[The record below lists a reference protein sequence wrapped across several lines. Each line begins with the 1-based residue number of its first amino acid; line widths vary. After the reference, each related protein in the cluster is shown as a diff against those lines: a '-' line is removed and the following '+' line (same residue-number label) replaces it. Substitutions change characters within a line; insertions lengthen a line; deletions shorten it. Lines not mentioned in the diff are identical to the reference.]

1 MSEDNYLKMTNLV
14 LFMVATLFVFT
25 IFISNQVYSLPQ
37 NYQNLNADDIR
48 LYQTCL
54 RAQGTSEALC
64 DQMMN
69 TLQLT
74 TLQMFQEYLQNN
86 TMK

>member
-1 MSEDNYLKMTNLV
+1 MTSTDLLIV
-14 LFMVATLFVFT
+14 IALLVFT
-25 IFISNQVYSLPQ
+25 IFSSNQVYGLPQ
-37 NYQNLNADDIR
+37 NYQNLNPDDIR

-74 TLQMFQEYLQNN
+74 TFQMFQEYLQNN
-86 TMK
+86 TTK

>member
-1 MSEDNYLKMTNLV
+1 MTNV
-14 LFMVATLFVFT
+14 GLFIVTTLIDFT
-25 IFISNQVYSLPQ
+25 VINSNQVYGLPQ
-37 NYQNLNADDIR
+37 NYENLNADDIR

-54 RAQGTSEALC
+54 RAQTTSEALC
-64 DQMMN
+64 DQMMI

-86 TMK
+86 TIK

>member
-1 MSEDNYLKMTNLV
+1 MTSVILFLV
-14 LFMVATLFVFT
+14 TTLLVFT
-25 IFISNQVYSLPQ
+25 ILISNQVYSLPQ
-37 NYQNLNADDIR
+37 NYQNLHADDIR

-54 RAQGTSEALC
+54 RAQDTSEALC

>member
-1 MSEDNYLKMTNLV
+1 MTNFV

-25 IFISNQVYSLPQ
+25 IFISNQVYSMPQ

-86 TMK
+86 TIK

>member
-1 MSEDNYLKMTNLV
+1 MINIV
-14 LFMVATLFVFT
+14 LFIVTTLLVFT
-25 IFISNQVYSLPQ
+25 IFISSQVYSLPQ
-37 NYQNLNADDIR
+37 NYQNLNPDDIR

-54 RAQGTSEALC
+54 RAQATSEALC

-74 TLQMFQEYLQNN
+74 TFQMFQEYLQNN
-86 TMK
+86 TLK

>member
-1 MSEDNYLKMTNLV
+1 MTNVVLV
-14 LFMVATLFVFT
+14 VVATLFVFT

-37 NYQNLNADDIR
+37 NYENLNTEDIR

-54 RAQGTSEALC
+54 RTQGTSETLC

-74 TLQMFQEYLQNN
+74 TLQMFQEYLRNN
-86 TMK
+86 TVK

>member
-1 MSEDNYLKMTNLV
+1 MTNAV
-14 LFMVATLFVFT
+14 LFIVTTLIVFT
-25 IFISNQVYSLPQ
+25 ILISNQVYGLPQ
-37 NYQNLNADDIR
+37 NYENLNTDDIR

-86 TMK
+86 TIK

>member
-1 MSEDNYLKMTNLV
+1 MIKIV
-14 LFMVATLFVFT
+14 LSIVVTLLVFT

-37 NYQNLNADDIR
+37 NYQNLNPDDIR

-54 RAQGTSEALC
+54 RAQATSEALC

-74 TLQMFQEYLQNN
+74 TFQMFQEYLQNN
-86 TMK
+86 TLK

>member
-14 LFMVATLFVFT
+14 LFMVAALFVFT

>member
-1 MSEDNYLKMTNLV
+1 MIKIV
-14 LFMVATLFVFT
+14 LSIVVSSLVFT

-37 NYQNLNADDIR
+37 NYQNLNPDDIR

-54 RAQGTSEALC
+54 RAQATSEALC

-74 TLQMFQEYLQNN
+74 TFQMFQEYLQNN
-86 TMK
+86 TLK

>member
-1 MSEDNYLKMTNLV
+1 MTNVV
-14 LFMVATLFVFT
+14 LFIVTTLLVFT
-25 IFISNQVYSLPQ
+25 ILFSIQVYSLPQ
-37 NYQNLNADDIR
+37 NYQNLNSDDIR

-54 RAQGTSEALC
+54 RTQGTSEALC

-86 TMK
+86 TIK

>member
-1 MSEDNYLKMTNLV
+1 MIKIV
-14 LFMVATLFVFT
+14 LSIVVTSLVFT

-37 NYQNLNADDIR
+37 NYQNLNPDDIR

-54 RAQGTSEALC
+54 RAQATSEALC

-74 TLQMFQEYLQNN
+74 TFQMFQEYLQNN
-86 TMK
+86 TLK

>member
-1 MSEDNYLKMTNLV
+1 MTSV
-14 LFMVATLFVFT
+14 ILFLVATLFVFT
-25 IFISNQVYSLPQ
+25 ILISNQVHSLPQ

>member
-1 MSEDNYLKMTNLV
+1 MTSV
-14 LFMVATLFVFT
+14 GLFIVTTLLVFT
-25 IFISNQVYSLPQ
+25 ILISNQVYGMPQ

-48 LYQTCL
+48 LYQACL
-54 RAQGTSEALC
+54 RVQATSQALC

-86 TMK
+86 TIK

>member
-1 MSEDNYLKMTNLV
+1 MTSVV
-14 LFMVATLFVFT
+14 LFLVAILFVFT

>member
-1 MSEDNYLKMTNLV
+1 LTNVV
-14 LFMVATLFVFT
+14 LFIVTTLLVFT
-25 IFISNQVYSLPQ
+25 ILISNQVYGLPQ
-37 NYQNLNADDIR
+37 NYENLNADDIK
-48 LYQTCL
+48 LYQRCL
-54 RAQGTSEALC
+54 RAQSTSEALS

>member
-1 MSEDNYLKMTNLV
+1 MTNVV
-14 LFMVATLFVFT
+14 LFVVVTLFAFT
-25 IFISNQVYSLPQ
+25 FLISNQVYSLPQ
-37 NYQNLNADDIR
+37 NYQNLNSDDIR

-64 DQMMN
+64 DQMIN

-86 TMK
+86 TIK

>member
-1 MSEDNYLKMTNLV
+1 MTNVV
-14 LFMVATLFVFT
+14 LFVVATLFAFT

-37 NYQNLNADDIR
+37 NYENLNADDIR

-64 DQMMN
+64 DQLMN

-86 TMK
+86 TVK

>member
-1 MSEDNYLKMTNLV
+1 MTNVVLLV
-14 LFMVATLFVFT
+14 VATLFAFT

-37 NYQNLNADDIR
+37 NYENLNADDIR

-86 TMK
+86 TVK

>member
-1 MSEDNYLKMTNLV
+1 MANVV
-14 LFMVATLFVFT
+14 LFVVATLFVFS
-25 IFISNQVYSLPQ
+25 IFISSQVYSLPQ
-37 NYQNLNADDIR
+37 NYENLNVDDIR

-54 RAQGTSEALC
+54 RAQDISEALC

-74 TLQMFQEYLQNN
+74 TLQMFQEYLHNN
-86 TMK
+86 TIK

>member
-1 MSEDNYLKMTNLV
+1 MIKIV
-14 LFMVATLFVFT
+14 LSIVVTLLVFT

-37 NYQNLNADDIR
+37 NYQNLNPDDIR

-54 RAQGTSEALC
+54 RAQATSEALC

-74 TLQMFQEYLQNN
+74 TFQMFQEYLQNN
-86 TMK
+86 TVK

>member
-1 MSEDNYLKMTNLV
+1 MTSVILFLV
-14 LFMVATLFVFT
+14 TTLLVFT
-25 IFISNQVYSLPQ
+25 ILISNQVYSLPQ
-37 NYQNLNADDIR
+37 NYQNLNPDDTR

-54 RAQGTSEALC
+54 RAQATSEALC

-74 TLQMFQEYLQNN
+74 TFQMFQEYLQNN
-86 TMK
+86 TIK

>member
-1 MSEDNYLKMTNLV
+1 MTSTDSLIV
-14 LFMVATLFVFT
+14 TSLLVFT
-25 IFISNQVYSLPQ
+25 IFILNQVYGLPQ
-37 NYQNLNADDIR
+37 NYQNLNPDDIR

-54 RAQGTSEALC
+54 RAQGTSEVLC

-74 TLQMFQEYLQNN
+74 TFQMFQEYLQNS
-86 TMK
+86 TTK

>member
-1 MSEDNYLKMTNLV
+1 MTNVV
-14 LFMVATLFVFT
+14 LFILSIWFVFT
-25 IFISNQVYSLPQ
+25 SLILNQVYGLPQ
-37 NYQNLNADDIR
+37 NYQNLNPDDIR

-74 TLQMFQEYLQNN
+74 DLQSFQEYLRNN
-86 TMK
+86 TIK

>member
-1 MSEDNYLKMTNLV
+1 MIKIV
-14 LFMVATLFVFT
+14 LSIVVTLLVFT

-37 NYQNLNADDIR
+37 NLNPDDIR

-54 RAQGTSEALC
+54 RAQATSEALC

-74 TLQMFQEYLQNN
+74 TFQMFQEYLQNN
-86 TMK
+86 TLK

>member
-1 MSEDNYLKMTNLV
+1 MASV
-14 LFMVATLFVFT
+14 GLFMVTTLLVFT
-25 IFISNQVYSLPQ
+25 FLISNQVYGMPQ

-48 LYQTCL
+48 LYQACL
-54 RAQGTSEALC
+54 RAQATSQALC

-86 TMK
+86 TIK

>member
-1 MSEDNYLKMTNLV
+1 MTNVV
-14 LFMVATLFVFT
+14 LFLVATLFVFT
-25 IFISNQVYSLPQ
+25 ILISNQVHSLPQ
-37 NYQNLNADDIR
+37 NYQNLNADDNR

>member
-1 MSEDNYLKMTNLV
+1 MINIV
-14 LFMVATLFVFT
+14 LFLVATLLVFT
-25 IFISNQVYSLPQ
+25 SFISNQVYSLPQ
-37 NYQNLNADDIR
+37 NYQNLNPDDTR

-54 RAQGTSEALC
+54 RAQATSEALC

-86 TMK
+86 TIK

>member
-1 MSEDNYLKMTNLV
+1 MIKIV
-14 LFMVATLFVFT
+14 LLIVVTLLVFT
-25 IFISNQVYSLPQ
+25 VFISNQVYSLPQ
-37 NYQNLNADDIR
+37 NYQNLNPDDIR

-54 RAQGTSEALC
+54 RAQATSEALC

-74 TLQMFQEYLQNN
+74 TFQMFQEYLQNN
-86 TMK
+86 TVK

>member
-1 MSEDNYLKMTNLV
+1 MINIV
-14 LFMVATLFVFT
+14 LFIVVTLLVFT
-25 IFISNQVYSLPQ
+25 IVISNQVYSLPQ
-37 NYQNLNADDIR
+37 NYQNLNPDDIR

-54 RAQGTSEALC
+54 RAQATSEALC

-74 TLQMFQEYLQNN
+74 TFQMFQEYLQNN
-86 TMK
+86 TAK

>member
-1 MSEDNYLKMTNLV
+1 MIKIV
-14 LFMVATLFVFT
+14 LSIVVTSLVFT

-37 NYQNLNADDIR
+37 NYQNLNPDDIR

-54 RAQGTSEALC
+54 RAQATSEALC
-64 DQMMN
+64 DQMIN

-74 TLQMFQEYLQNN
+74 TFQMFQEYLQNN
-86 TMK
+86 TLK

>member
-1 MSEDNYLKMTNLV
+1 MTIVFIYSYNL
-14 LFMVATLFVFT
+14 AVFT
-25 IFISNQVYSLPQ
+25 ILISNQVYGLPQ
-37 NYQNLNADDIR
+37 NYENLNADDIR
-48 LYQTCL
+48 MYQTCL

-86 TMK
+86 TIK

>member
-1 MSEDNYLKMTNLV
+1 MINIV
-14 LFMVATLFVFT
+14 LFIVATLLVFT
-25 IFISNQVYSLPQ
+25 IYISSQVYSLPQ
-37 NYQNLNADDIR
+37 NYQNLNPDDIR

-54 RAQGTSEALC
+54 RAQATSEALC

-74 TLQMFQEYLQNN
+74 TFQMFQEYLQNN
-86 TMK
+86 TIR

>member
-1 MSEDNYLKMTNLV
+1 MIKIV
-14 LFMVATLFVFT
+14 LLIVVTLLVFT

-37 NYQNLNADDIR
+37 NYQNLNPDDIR

-54 RAQGTSEALC
+54 RAQATSEALC

-74 TLQMFQEYLQNN
+74 TFQMFQEYLQNN
-86 TMK
+86 TVK

>member
-1 MSEDNYLKMTNLV
+1 MTSVV
-14 LFMVATLFVFT
+14 LFTVTALLVFT
-25 IFISNQVYSLPQ
+25 ILISNQVYGLPQ
-37 NYQNLNADDIR
+37 NYENLNADDIR
-48 LYQTCL
+48 LYQACL

-86 TMK
+86 TIK

>member
-1 MSEDNYLKMTNLV
+1 MINIV
-14 LFMVATLFVFT
+14 LFLVATLLVFT
-25 IFISNQVYSLPQ
+25 SFISNQVYSLPQ
-37 NYQNLNADDIR
+37 NYQNLNPDDIR

-54 RAQGTSEALC
+54 RAQATSEALC

-74 TLQMFQEYLQNN
+74 TFQMFQEYLQNN
-86 TMK
+86 TIK

>member
-1 MSEDNYLKMTNLV
+1 MIKIV
-14 LFMVATLFVFT
+14 LSIVVTLLVFT

-37 NYQNLNADDIR
+37 NYQNLNPDDIR

-54 RAQGTSEALC
+54 RAQATSEALC
-64 DQMMN
+64 DQMIN

-74 TLQMFQEYLQNN
+74 TFQMFQEYLQNN
-86 TMK
+86 TLK

>member
-1 MSEDNYLKMTNLV
+1 MIKIV
-14 LFMVATLFVFT
+14 LSIVVTLLVFT

-37 NYQNLNADDIR
+37 NYQNLNPDDIR
-48 LYQTCL
+48 LYQTYL
-54 RAQGTSEALC
+54 RAQASSEALC

-74 TLQMFQEYLQNN
+74 TFQMFQEYLQNN
-86 TMK
+86 TLK

>member
-1 MSEDNYLKMTNLV
+1 MINIV
-14 LFMVATLFVFT
+14 LFIVVTLLVFT
-25 IFISNQVYSLPQ
+25 IVISNPVYSLPQ
-37 NYQNLNADDIR
+37 NYQNLNPDDIR

-54 RAQGTSEALC
+54 RAQATSEALC

-74 TLQMFQEYLQNN
+74 TFQMFQEYLQNN
-86 TMK
+86 TAK

>member
-1 MSEDNYLKMTNLV
+1 MISVILFLV
-14 LFMVATLFVFT
+14 TTLLVFT
-25 IFISNQVYSLPQ
+25 ILISNQVYSLPQ

-54 RAQGTSEALC
+54 SAQGTSEALC

-74 TLQMFQEYLQNN
+74 TLQMFEEYLQNN
-86 TMK
+86 TIK